1 MTLVVGPST
10 GEREAPGGTLRA
22 RLDAAH
28 SLLAELAAELE
39 PGVLTGPDARLLF
52 VKSVA
57 VIRLADTIK
66 TLLAGRLDE
75 VGLHREEGFASAA
88 SLLADIEGVGLGAAR
103 GTLERAGAASSLPG
117 LEDALRKGELSAAQA
132 AAITDAAQSAPEATD
147 ELIDTAK
154 REALPTLKDR
164 CRKAKAA
171 SARSDPAATARRI
184 HAERHFRH
192 WRDAEGAFCFSGR
205 DLPERGA
212 RLVAVLEKAARE
224 HFEAARDKGGHEPQ
238 AAYLAD
244 ALFDLVC
251 GEGGGAPSGTATTLL
266 VRVDLDVLRDRKV
279 GAGQLCE
286 ADGVGSLTYEGL
298 KSLTDDAFVSCVF
311 ERAGTLEKVATLGRH
326 VPTALRH
333 ALALRDPV
341 CVVPKCTVRTG
352 LEIDHVVPFAE
363 GGPTS
368 LDNLARLCHH
378 HHYLKTYEG
387 FTLTPVDTDGAA
399 RSWRFEAPV
408 PFGQEP
414 DLGLDRPD
422 SPSMLELSRAAR
434 AGPDPP
440 PPELF

>member
-1 MTLVVGPST
+1 MTLVVGH
-10 GEREAPGGTLRA
+10 GAAEREAPGGTLSA
-22 RLDAAH
+22 RLDMAH
-28 SLLAELAAELE
+28 SLLAELASELE
-39 PGVLTGPDARLLF
+39 PGVLTGPHARLLF
-52 VKSVA
+52 EKSVA
-57 VIRLADTIK
+57 VTRLADTLK

-75 VGLHREEGFASAA
+75 VGFHRQEGFPSAA

-103 GTLERAGAASSLPG
+103 GTLERAEAASSLPG
-117 LEDALRKGELSAAQA
+117 LDDALRKGELSAAQA

-147 ELIDTAK
+147 ELIDAAR
-154 REALPTLKDR
+154 REALPTLKEK

-171 SARSDPAATARRI
+171 SASSDPAATARKI
-184 HAERHFRH
+184 HAERNFRH

-212 RLVAVLEKAARE
+212 RLVAILEKAARA
-224 HFEAARDKGGHEPQ
+224 HFEAARDKGSHEPP

-244 ALFDLVC
+244 ALFDLVTT
-251 GEGGGAPSGTATTLL
+251 EGTSGPPATTLL
-266 VRVDLDVLRDRKV
+266 VRVDLDVVRNRRV
-279 GAGQLCE
+279 GPGQLCE

-298 KSLTDDAFVSCVF
+298 ASLADDAFVSCVF
-311 ERAGTLEKVATLGRH
+311 ERCGTIEKVATLGRH
-326 VPTALRH
+326 IPQALRH

-341 CVVPKCTVRTG
+341 CVVPKCTTRAG
-352 LEIDHVVPFAE
+352 LEIDHVVPFAD

-387 FTLTPVDTDGAA
+387 VTLTPVDTDGAA

-422 SPSMLELSRAAR
+422 SPKMIELSRAAR

-440 PPELF
+440 PPPELF